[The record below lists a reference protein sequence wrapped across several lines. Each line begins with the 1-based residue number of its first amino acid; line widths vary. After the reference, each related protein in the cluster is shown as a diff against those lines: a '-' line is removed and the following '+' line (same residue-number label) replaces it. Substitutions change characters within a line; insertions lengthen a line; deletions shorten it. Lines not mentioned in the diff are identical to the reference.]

1 MVCLKKLSPLGAGL
15 AALGLWAM
23 TVNAGNTAN
32 NLPGIINFYGP
43 APQTLTLPFP
53 GLHADLPFSDDPTTS
68 TNDFV
73 NGSQNVAAYFYGK
86 AGGNAGLDTTA
97 STGQPTVRYLYLDL
111 SSPVST
117 VSGTPDPFPGMP
129 TGGTGH
135 TVTVHISQ
143 NLLHPDT
150 TGTLV
155 CCGGTTG
162 FGLTT
167 ITPSNLLSDPQYGE
181 MAVFWPD
188 PANKNLQWK
197 LQWGPAGINA
207 LDSCLQTSVD
217 STGTV
222 WKVNTFGYPSGTPP
236 TNLPPPCSTGPNPS
250 DHDVA
255 ALFFAPTK
263 GSVTWT
269 LKGYYNVPFSFTIKK
284 Q

>member
-1 MVCLKKLSPLGAGL
+1 MICLRKLSQLGAGL
-15 AALGLWAM
+15 AGVALWAM
-23 TVNAGNTAN
+23 TVNAGNTSN
-32 NLPGIINFYGP
+32 NLPAIINFYGP

-53 GLHADLPFSDDPTTS
+53 GLHADSPFSDLPTTP
-68 TNDFV
+68 TNDYAD
-73 NGSQNVAAYFYGK
+73 GKQNVAAYFYGK

-97 STGQPTVRYLYLDL
+97 TTSQPTVRYLYLDL

-117 VSGTPDPFPGMP
+117 VSGTPYPFPGMP
-129 TGGTGH
+129 TSGTGH

-143 NLLHPDT
+143 NLLHPDA

-167 ITPSNLLSDPQYGE
+167 ITPSNMLSNPQYGQ
-181 MAVFWPD
+181 MGVFWSD

-197 LQWGPAGINA
+197 LEWGPAGLNA
-207 LDSCLQTSVD
+207 LDSCLQTSVN
-217 STGTV
+217 SAGTA
-222 WKVNTFGYPSGTPP
+222 WTVNTFGYPSGTIPA
-236 TNLPPPCSTGPNPS
+236 NLPPPCSTGPNPS

-255 ALFFAPTK
+255 ALYFAPTK
-263 GSVTWT
+263 GSVTWQ
-269 LKGYYNVPFSFTIKK
+269 LEGYYHVPFSFTIKK